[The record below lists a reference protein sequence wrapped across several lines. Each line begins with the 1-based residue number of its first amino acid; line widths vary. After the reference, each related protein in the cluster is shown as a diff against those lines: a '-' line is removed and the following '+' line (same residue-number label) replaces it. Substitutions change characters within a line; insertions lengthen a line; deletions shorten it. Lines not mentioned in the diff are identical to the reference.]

1 MTDDARKLS
10 LFDGLQLSGMTP
22 GELWLSYYSVGGN
35 ASELEVEAYALGL
48 LRPDAYQHNLI
59 AQAINESFVVNGQD
73 HPVSY
78 QDQHAS

>member
-1 MTDDARKLS
+1 MNDDAEKLS

-59 AQAINESFVVNGQD
+59 AQAINESFVDNGQD
-73 HPVSY
+73 HPVRY

>member
-1 MTDDARKLS
+1 MTGQAGKLS

-22 GELWLSYYSVGGN
+22 GELWLGYYSVGGN
-35 ASELEVEAYALGL
+35 ASELEVEAYVLGL

-59 AQAINESFVVNGQD
+59 AQAINESFLDQGKD

-78 QDQHAS
+78 QDQHAT

>member
-1 MTDDARKLS
+1 MSDHAPKLN
-10 LFDGLQLSGMTP
+10 LFDGFQLSGMTP
-22 GELWLSYYSVGGN
+22 GELWLNYYSVGGD

-59 AQAINESFVVNGQD
+59 AQAINEHFVDNGQD

-78 QDQHAS
+78 QDQHAT

>member
-1 MTDDARKLS
+1 MSEQGGKLG
-10 LFDGLQLSGMTP
+10 LFDGLQLSGLTSA
-22 GELWLSYYSVGGN
+22 ELWLSYYSVGGD

-59 AQAINESFVVNGQD
+59 AQAINESFIDDGLD

-78 QDQHAS
+78 NDQHAS

>member
-1 MTDDARKLS
+1 MTDHARKLS

-59 AQAINESFVVNGQD
+59 AQAINETFVDNGQD

>member
-1 MTDDARKLS
+1 MTDHAQKLS

-59 AQAINESFVVNGQD
+59 AQAINETFVDNGQD

>member
-59 AQAINESFVVNGQD
+59 AQAINESFIDNGQD

-78 QDQHAS
+78 HDQHAS

>member
-1 MTDDARKLS
+1 VREQGRKLS
-10 LFDGLQLSGMTP
+10 LFDGLQLSGLTP
-22 GELWLSYYSVGGN
+22 AELWLGYYSVGGN

-59 AQAINESFVVNGQD
+59 AQAINESFIDDGLD

-78 QDQHAS
+78 HDQPAS